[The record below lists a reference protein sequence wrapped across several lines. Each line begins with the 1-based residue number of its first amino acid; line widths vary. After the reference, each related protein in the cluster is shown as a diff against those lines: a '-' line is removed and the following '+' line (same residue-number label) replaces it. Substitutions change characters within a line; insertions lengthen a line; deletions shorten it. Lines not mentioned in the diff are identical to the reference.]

1 MAVLETKY
9 VTAGVFYYVNYG
21 YIEAFGTTGSVS
33 DTSGGSSNNSLTD
46 LYANSTLKQLLYNSQ
61 NNTLSLYIDDASTNV
76 TNGVWDVMK
85 IGSTSFNRTDA
96 TYTQHVSSGTQD
108 SWVWSSISTNPL
120 TNGSTSQV
128 TWETVTAT
136 DGTPNQFGFP
146 SRTGVAVNTEQ
157 NAYAEITGI
166 NTTITVSRASGT
178 ATFAISSSSA
188 TPASSNFNASN
199 KTLTTGQYIHIKQT
213 SSSSVNTTLN
223 SSITAGGVTGTWTVS
238 TAPATGTGN
247 FGMEVFT
254 AAGTK
259 VIYTTTRGTRFL
271 GSGTTGN
278 ITSGSSE
285 TVSFSGIDT
294 SDKFQIFVTPN
305 NAPTS
310 DLADNWTLTKGTNQF
325 VVANSMGQTSSFDY
339 LIMRSG

>member
-9 VTAGVFYYVNYG
+9 VTAGVFYSVNYG
-21 YIEAFGTTGSVS
+21 YIDGFTTTGSVS

-46 LYANSTLKQLLYNSQ
+46 LYANSTLKQLVYNSSS
-61 NNTLSLYIDDASTNV
+61 NNLSLYIDDVSSNV

-85 IGSTSFNRTDA
+85 IGSASFNRIDA
-96 TYTQHVSSGTQD
+96 TYTQNVFSSNQD

-120 TNGSTSQV
+120 TSGSTSQV
-128 TWETVTAT
+128 TWETTTAT
-136 DGTPNQFGFP
+136 DGTPNQFGF
-146 SRTGVAVNTEQ
+146 SDRSQVAVNTEQ

-199 KTLTTGQYIHIKQT
+199 KTITTGQYIHVKQT
-213 SSSSVNTTLN
+213 SPSSASTTFT

-238 TAPATGTGN
+238 TGTIPGTGN

-259 VIYTTTRGTRFL
+259 VIYKSTRGTRFL

-278 ITSGSSE
+278 ITSGS
-285 TVSFSGIDT
+285 VSYT
-294 SDKFQIFVTPN
+294 HLTL
-305 NAPTS
+305 PT
-310 DLADNWTLTKGTNQF
+310 NRE
-325 VVANSMGQTSSFDY
+325 V
-339 LIMRSG
+339 